1 MSSGASIKS
10 IKQRALALLK
20 SDVTDVNEIARRS
33 CLDSQQVKNALRNLQ
48 QQENIQTRRFTT

>member
-1 MSSGASIKS
+1 MRL
-10 IKQRALALLK
+10 IKQRVLPLLE